1 MLNFAGPKSG
11 SMLDITYLDFIAL
24 WARTARNVRE
34 PIIKKPP
41 SRRPF
46 YNLPEYRPEAR
57 TTKRRHRYHKTAPRH
72 TTHIKSYRA
81 RIHPHSW
88 HRGHK
93 SSHLPG
99 QDNRH
104 RLTSTD
110 ID

>member
-24 WARTARNVRE
+24 GARTARNVRE

-57 TTKRRHRYHKTAPRH
+57 TTKRRHRCHKTAPRH
-72 TTHIKSYRA
+72 TTRIKSYRA

-88 HRGHK
+88 HRVHK

-104 RLTSTD
+104 RLTTSD